1 MNRKLIII
9 LYQEGEKIC
18 GKNEQKFKKLCKT
31 ISSKLIKEANQSLSH
46 TLTFLHTP
54 LI

>member
-1 MNRKLIII
+1 MKRKKIII

-18 GKNEQKFKKLCKT
+18 GKNEQKLKKLCKT
-31 ISSKLIKEANQSLSH
+31 ISLKLIKETNQSLSR